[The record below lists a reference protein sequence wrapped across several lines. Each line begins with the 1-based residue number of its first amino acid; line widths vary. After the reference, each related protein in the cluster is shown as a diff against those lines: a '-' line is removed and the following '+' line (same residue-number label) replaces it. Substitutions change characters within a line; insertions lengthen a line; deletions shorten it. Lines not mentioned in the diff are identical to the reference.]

1 MRALITGITG
11 FVGQYLAEHLVDCG
25 DEVIGSTY
33 RDAWDFELA
42 EKVRQSVSLYEWD
55 LRESVPVA
63 LRTRL
68 EQWAVDWIFHLAA
81 ISVPGECGDAEPSP
95 LATAINVGGTRAV
108 LTLAQSLDPQPRVLA
123 VSSAH
128 VYAPVSPEHP
138 YVTESAPVKPTG
150 AYGITKLQAEEV
162 CREAVDKGL
171 DVVVARAFQHA
182 GPRQLPK
189 FMLPEWAVQFVRPD
203 NQPIQVVTL
212 DSYNDL
218 SDVRDIVRAYRGLL
232 QSPHTR
238 GVYNVGSG
246 RNVRSG
252 DIFDR
257 LVQLTGRQSGVVERQ
272 PGRRQHPI
280 ADCTRIA
287 ADTGWSPRISLD
299 QTLLD
304 TLAYFRARQ

>member
-1 MRALITGITG
+1 M
-11 FVGQYLAEHLVDCG
+11 
-25 DEVIGSTY
+25 
-33 RDAWDFELA
+33 
-42 EKVRQSVSLYEWD
+42 
-55 LRESVPVA
+55 PV
-63 LRTRL
+63 L
-68 EQWAVDWIFHLAA
+68 
-81 ISVPGECGDAEPSP
+81 G
-95 LATAINVGGTRAV
+95 N
-108 LTLAQSLDPQPRVLA
+108 
-123 VSSAH
+123 
-128 VYAPVSPEHP
+128 
-138 YVTESAPVKPTG
+138 
-150 AYGITKLQAEEV
+150 
-162 CREAVDKGL
+162 
-171 DVVVARAFQHA
+171 
-182 GPRQLPK
+182 LPK
-189 FMLPEWAVQFVRPD
+189 FMLPEWAEQFAGPATSRSVS
-203 NQPIQVVTL
+203 TL

-287 ADTGWSPRISLD
+287 ADTGWSPRIPLD

-304 TLAYFRARQ
+304 TLAYFRSRQ